1 MKISPNSGTVLGCV
15 PAPPIRP
22 QGSTVH
28 HQPRSRPVVFAILLA
43 VTAVLAVGGPV
54 GAQSPTSDPYGPTIP
69 PTAPDLDAICVI
81 DDAQVE
87 VGATVTG
94 SIAGAGADADVSIR
108 LAGSEVAQVTTD
120 AAGEGDFSFTVPQL
134 DDGTYDLVAV
144 GVTFTTT
151 CRSVDGAGLEIPGGG
166 AGRPSDDHGGAGAG
180 GGAGSGSD
188 GGALARTG
196 ATVLP
201 LALAG
206 LALLLVGAA
215 LRRRSRGRVLTT

>member
-1 MKISPNSGTVLGCV
+1 M
-15 PAPPIRP
+15 
-22 QGSTVH
+22 Q
-28 HQPRSRPVVFAILLA
+28 HQPRSRTVAFAILLA

-54 GAQSPTSDPYGPTIP
+54 GAQSTTSDPYGPTIP
-69 PTAPDLDAICVI
+69 PTDPDLDAICVI

-108 LAGSEVAQVTTD
+108 LVGSEVAQVTTD

-134 DDGTYDLVAV
+134 DDGSYDLVAV

-151 CRSVDGAGLEIPGGG
+151 CRSVDGAGLEIIGGG
-166 AGRPSDDHGGAGAG
+166 AGRPGDDDGGAGAG

-201 LALAG
+201 LALAA